1 MHAVAEANGL
11 LLCFVATAVNVVNVA
26 LSMSSC
32 RAAYIMLFTY
42 ANIVLFLIIHVSR
55 AAFAVYMH

>member
-26 LSMSSC
+26 LSLSSVQGC
-32 RAAYIMLFTY
+32 TCNAIYICKY
-42 ANIVLFLIIHVSR
+42 C
-55 AAFAVYMH
+55 AVPHGTC